1 MQLSR
6 VRTSEGSALQITR
19 RNFLNRTYAPAL
31 LATAFAFAD
40 RHGLSIIGPAEA
52 QTAPRPNLMDPGPLP
67 DRILGSATATVT
79 IIEYL
84 SMTCAHCA
92 LFATTTFPALKKE
105 FIDTGKVR
113 FIAREFPIDEMAM
126 AAAMLIR
133 SVGQDRYYDALEE
146 LFAHWRQWWSDSD
159 RVQPLMAFAIAH
171 LGFTDES
178 FRACLADRQLLD
190 RIAQTKRRAET
201 FGVNSTPAF
210 FINEDIVH
218 GYRTIQQM
226 ESLIASH
233 LKA

>member
-1 MQLSR
+1 M
-6 VRTSEGSALQITR
+6 QITR

-31 LATAFAFAD
+31 LAAAFAFAD
-40 RHGLSIIGPAEA
+40 RRGLSIIGPAEA

-84 SMTCAHCA
+84 SMTCSHCA

-113 FIAREFPIDEMAM
+113 FIAREFPLDEMAM

-146 LFAHWRQWWSDSD
+146 LFAHWRQWWSP
-159 RVQPLMAFAIAH
+159 RVQPLMTFAIAH

-178 FRACLADRQLLD
+178 FKACLADRQLLD
-190 RIAQTKRRAET
+190 RIAQTCQRAET

-210 FINEDIVH
+210 FINEDKIAP
-218 GYRTIQQM
+218 GYKTIQDM